1 MNLKSFMIPLGRFQ
15 HILVQSNFINFY
27 QNYRIKNLHSS
38 KILIEEN
45 FEENKFMEN
54 PAAMNLY
61 KMLKSKNCATA
72 KYRQEY
78 QNSLSQ

>member
-1 MNLKSFMIPLGRFQ
+1 M
-15 HILVQSNFINFY
+15 
-27 QNYRIKNLHSS
+27 
-38 KILIEEN
+38 IEEN